1 MSDKPAI
8 SVVVIGRNEGA
19 RLARCLSSVNS
30 ARSPDYS
37 LELIYVDSASTD
49 GSVAL
54 AKTHAAQVI
63 SVSPKRPSAA
73 LGRNAG
79 WRAASAEFILFL
91 DGDTLLHPQFI
102 HRALVAM
109 NDNAVAV
116 VWGHRREIRPEQSLF
131 VKVLDLDWV
140 YAPGDS
146 EFCGG
151 DALMRRQALLNA
163 NGFDETLIAG
173 EEPEFCNRLRASG
186 ALIRHIDAPMTLHD
200 LAIDSFRAYW
210 RRAYRAGHAYAE
222 VAQRCHASRHQLWRR
237 ESRRNQVHGVA
248 LLASPLFMGGAY
260 WLHPLIALVLFMLGL
275 LIIARSIGQSKWK
288 CASLSTRFLYA
299 LHSHF
304 QQIPILLGQLSFHW
318 DQLNGHQRGLI
329 EYKKQDS
336 L

>member
-30 ARSPDYS
+30 ARHSGYK

-49 GSVAL
+49 DSVAL
-54 AKTHAAQVI
+54 AKAHGAEVI
-63 SVSPKRPSAA
+63 SVTPQRPSAA

-91 DGDTLLHPQFI
+91 DGDTLLHPEFI
-102 HRALVAM
+102 GRALTAM
-109 NDNAVAV
+109 DDARVAV
-116 VWGHRREIRPEQSLF
+116 VWGHRREITPERSLYI
-131 VKVLDLDWV
+131 KVLDLDWV

-151 DALMRRQALLNA
+151 DALMRRQALLNC

-173 EEPEFCNRLRASG
+173 EEPEFCNRLRTAG

-200 LAIDSFRAYW
+200 LAIDSFRPYW

-222 VAQRCHASRHQLWRR
+222 VAQRCHASQHQLWRK
-237 ESRRNQVHGVA
+237 ESRRNQIHGAA
-248 LLASPLFMGGAY
+248 LLLSPLVMGGAY
-260 WLHPLIALVLFMLGL
+260 WLHPLIALVLFTLGL
-275 LIIARSIGQSKWK
+275 LIIARSVRQSQWK
-288 CASLSTRFLYA
+288 CASLGTRILYA

-304 QQIPILLGQLSFHW
+304 QQIPILLGQWRFWL
-318 DQLNGHQRGLI
+318 DQLLGHQRGLI
-329 EYKKQDS
+329 EYKREDAS
-336 L
+336 